1 MRFDEFWIKV
11 ADLKV
16 LPDTAIH
23 QIPSI
28 LSNEAKN
35 KLCKRTPEEA
45 ANIIQAAIYEIDHGS
60 VESMND
66 LVLKK
71 MK

>member
-1 MRFDEFWIKV
+1 MKFEEFWTKV
-11 ADLKV
+11 SDLKV

-28 LSNEAKN
+28 LKDSTKKALATKS
-35 KLCKRTPEEA
+35 PEEA
-45 ANIIQAAIYEIDHGS
+45 VEIIRSAISEIDRGS
-60 VESMND
+60 VKTVND
-66 LVLKK
+66 LINEK

>member
-1 MRFDEFWIKV
+1 MNFEELWTKV
-11 ADLKV
+11 SALKI

-28 LSNEAKN
+28 LKESTKKALAK
-35 KLCKRTPEEA
+35 KSPEEA
-45 ANIIQAAIYEIDHGS
+45 AEIICSAISEIDRGS
-60 VESMND
+60 VKTVND
-66 LVLKK
+66 LINEK

>member
-1 MRFDEFWIKV
+1 MSE
-11 ADLKV
+11 LKV

-28 LSNEAKN
+28 LSNEAKI

-45 ANIIQAAIYEIDHGS
+45 VGILKTVIDEINTGS
-60 VESMND
+60 VESVND